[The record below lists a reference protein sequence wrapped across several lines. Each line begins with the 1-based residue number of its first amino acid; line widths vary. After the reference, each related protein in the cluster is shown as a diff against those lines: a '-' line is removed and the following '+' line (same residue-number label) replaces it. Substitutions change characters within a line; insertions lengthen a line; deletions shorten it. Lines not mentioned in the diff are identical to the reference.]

1 MDQVF
6 GDTGYRQSVLASA
19 SYPRTYRYSTAVRWL
34 IYAIAAAMMAGGIW
48 MVFMQIRQAS
58 APAVFLWL
66 GMTALGLG
74 LFMAASCTVAC
85 LMLRA
90 DAIEVRRLFSTR
102 RLRRDEIEGRRL
114 VPTRGKPISLL
125 VARSGPPLRLDS
137 GYRGDSVLDA
147 WIATLPDLDRQE
159 RDASQARLVAD
170 RSYGASPQER
180 LSRLATARQFA
191 KVAQVATLAVSAW
204 AYVYPRPYLSVIA
217 LVALLPW
224 CAVALVG
231 WSRGLIRF
239 DTTRND
245 VRPNIAIML
254 ILPGVVLGVRAL
266 FDTHMLDVSS
276 VLEYGVVVGL
286 PLLAAVML
294 VNGRSDRTRAWG
306 WGALL
311 LALVALPYGAGVLS
325 LSDVLL
331 DQQPPQV
338 FSTQV
343 QGKYISSGKH
353 PQPYL
358 VLAPWGPETMGDK
371 VAVSRAYYAQTPVNA
386 TVCAAL
392 HPGSVKLRW
401 FDVRE
406 CPSTTAGIHSAK
418 P

>member
-85 LMLRA
+85 LTLRA

-159 RDASQARLVAD
+159 RDASQARLAAD

-180 LSRLATARQFA
+180 LSRLDTARQFA

-204 AYVYPRPYLSVIA
+204 AYVYPRPYLPVIA

-294 VNGRSDRTRAWG
+294 VNGRRDRTRAWG

-401 FDVRE
+401 FDLRE
-406 CPSTTAGIHSAK
+406 CPSTTAGTHSAK

>member
-1 MDQVF
+1 
-6 GDTGYRQSVLASA
+6 
-19 SYPRTYRYSTAVRWL
+19 
-34 IYAIAAAMMAGGIW
+34 
-48 MVFMQIRQAS
+48 
-58 APAVFLWL
+58 
-66 GMTALGLG
+66 MTA
-74 LFMAASCTVAC
+74 CW
-85 LMLRA
+85 
-90 DAIEVRRLFSTR
+90 
-102 RLRRDEIEGRRL
+102 
-114 VPTRGKPISLL
+114 TRG
-125 VARSGPPLRLDS
+125 
-137 GYRGDSVLDA
+137 
-147 WIATLPDLDRQE
+147 IATLPDLDRQE
-159 RDASQARLVAD
+159 RDASQARLAGPIAATAPA
-170 RSYGASPQER
+170 RKER
-180 LSRLATARQFA
+180 LSRLDTARQFA

-204 AYVYPRPYLSVIA
+204 AYVYPRPYLPVIA

-294 VNGRSDRTRAWG
+294 VNGRRDRTRAWG

-358 VLAPWGPETMGDK
+358 VLGTVGSGNDGRQG
-371 VAVSRAYYAQTPVNA
+371 SR
-386 TVCAAL
+386 
-392 HPGSVKLRW
+392 
-401 FDVRE
+401 
-406 CPSTTAGIHSAK
+406 
-418 P
+418 